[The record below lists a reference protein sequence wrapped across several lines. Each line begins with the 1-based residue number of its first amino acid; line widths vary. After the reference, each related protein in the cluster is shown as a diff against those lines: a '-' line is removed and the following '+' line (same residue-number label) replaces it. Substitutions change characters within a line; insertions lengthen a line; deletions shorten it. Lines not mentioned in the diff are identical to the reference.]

1 MATDERPRTPDA
13 STDAST
19 DLLRAVLALAA
30 DLDLPSLLERFVQAA
45 TELTGA
51 RYGAINIL
59 DEHGASTT
67 FVQSGL
73 PDDVVAAL
81 PHPPHA
87 VGVLGQI
94 PAYGVLR
101 LADLTQHPSFR
112 GLPPEHPA
120 MGSFLGTAVRVRREV
135 FGYLYLSD
143 KRGGFE
149 DADETLVAALAAAA
163 AVAIQNAELYAA
175 AGHRE
180 GWLRAGQQIT
190 TMLLEGVEE
199 EDVLEQI
206 AASAR
211 EIAGADTAALVLPG
225 VGGELIMEIVNGRAQ
240 DKLLGLTMARD
251 GLSWGAYTHGSG
263 TVVTSLSTAAR
274 PQLEP
279 LSRFGP
285 AVYTPL
291 RTGQQS
297 VGVLVLL
304 RSVGSPPFTPGDLVM
319 SQSFAAQ
326 AALALILA
334 QARHTQDVGA
344 LLDERQRI
352 ARDLHDL
359 AIQQLFAT
367 GMQLESARGQ
377 AALRDTPAE
386 IDAILE
392 DALDGLDS
400 SVKQIRAIVRTLHD
414 QGRATTLV
422 ERLHRESLIAR
433 PGLRFSPTL
442 QITFEGRVVVG
453 PRGDLAGRM
462 DDVLGP
468 DRADDV
474 VAVVREGLANAA
486 RHAHASSVAVRV
498 TVGGSGSTGSV
509 VIEVEDDGIG
519 LDPARDRSSGTKN
532 LADRAHHGGG
542 VFTLGPPASGV
553 GTLLTWRAPLT

>member
-1 MATDERPRTPDA
+1 MAIDERPRVPDA
-13 STDAST
+13 AT

-67 FVQSGL
+67 FVQSGM
-73 PDDVVAAL
+73 PDDVVASL

-94 PAYGVLR
+94 PAFGVLR
-101 LADLTQHPSFR
+101 LPDLTQHPAFG
-112 GLPPEHPA
+112 GLPASHPP
-120 MGSFLGTAVRVRREV
+120 MGSFLGTAVRVGREV
-135 FGYLYLSD
+135 FGYLYLAD
-143 KRGGFE
+143 KTGGFE
-149 DADETLVAALAAAA
+149 VADEALVAALAAAA

-175 AGHRE
+175 AAHRE

-190 TMLLEGVEE
+190 TLLLEGVEE
-199 EDVLEQI
+199 EEVLAQI
-206 AASAR
+206 AAFAR
-211 EIAGADTAALVLPG
+211 EIAGADTASLVLPG
-225 VGGELIMEIVNGRAQ
+225 VGGELVMEIVDGQGQ

-251 GLSWGAYTHGSG
+251 GLTWDAFARGAGA
-263 TVVTSLSTAAR
+263 VVASLSTSEG
-274 PQLEP
+274 QLEP
-279 LSRFGP
+279 LSGFGP
-285 AVYTPL
+285 ALYTPL

-304 RSVGSPPFTPGDLVM
+304 RNVGSPPFAPNDLVM

-326 AALALILA
+326 AALALILS
-334 QARHTQDVGA
+334 QARHTQDIGA

-377 AALRDTPAE
+377 AALRDTPTA
-386 IDAILE
+386 IDAIFE

-422 ERLHRESLIAR
+422 ERLHRELLIAR
-433 PGLRFSPTL
+433 PGLGFAPGLRV
-442 QITFEGRVVVG
+442 TFDEHVIAG
-453 PRGDLAGRM
+453 PRGDLTGRL
-462 DDVLGP
+462 DDVVGP
-468 DRADDV
+468 DRADDI

-486 RHAHASSVAVRV
+486 RHARAGSV
-498 TVGGSGSTGSV
+498 TVGVTVRGSGPTGAV

-519 LDPARDRSSGTKN
+519 LNPRRARSSGTRN
-532 LADRAHHGGG
+532 LADRAQQGGG
-542 VFTLGPPASGV
+542 AFTLGPPATGI

>member
-1 MATDERPRTPDA
+1 MSIDERTPDA
-13 STDAST
+13 AT
-19 DLLRAVLALAA
+19 DLLRAVLALAS
-30 DLDLPSLLERFVQAA
+30 DLDLPSLLARFVQAA

-67 FVQSGL
+67 FVQSGM

-94 PAYGVLR
+94 PAFGVLR
-101 LADLTQHPSFR
+101 LADLTLHPSFG
-112 GLPPEHPA
+112 GLPAAHPA

-190 TMLLEGVEE
+190 TMLLEGVGEE
-199 EDVLEQI
+199 EVLEQI

-225 VGGELIMEIVNGRAQ
+225 VGGELIMEIVDGQAQ

-251 GLSWGAYTHGSG
+251 GLSWGAHALGSG
-263 TVVTSLSTAAR
+263 AIVASLSTAEV

-279 LSRFGP
+279 LSGFGP

-297 VGVLVLL
+297 IGVLVLL
-304 RSVGSPPFTPGDLVM
+304 RGVGSPPFTTSDLVM

-334 QARHTQDVGA
+334 QARHSQDIGA

-367 GMQLESARGQ
+367 GLQLESARGQ
-377 AALRDTPAE
+377 AALSDTPTE

-414 QGRATTLV
+414 RGRATTLV
-422 ERLHRESLIAR
+422 ERLHREVLIAR

-442 QITFEGRVVVG
+442 HITSDGEVVVG
-453 PRGDLAGRM
+453 PRGDLTGRL
-462 DDVLGP
+462 DDRLGT

-498 TVGGSGSTGSV
+498 AVCGSGPTGTV
-509 VIEVEDDGIG
+509 VVEVEDDGVG
-519 LDPARDRSSGTKN
+519 LDPTRDRSSGTRN
-532 LADRAHHGGG
+532 LADRARHGGG
-542 VFTLGPPASGV
+542 AFTLGPSPSGI